1 METNSPTD
9 IDTQDDKFNAEAAM
23 EDEDYE
29 TEPEELKPQMHLS
42 CSSDDRGQ
50 FPELIH

>member
-9 IDTQDDKFNAEAAM
+9 NDIQDEDFNTEAAM

-29 TEPEELKPQMHLS
+29 TEELKPQMHLS